1 MNCLLDTHV
10 VLWFLGDNEKLS
22 KAAFDAIL
30 EPANEKYVSI
40 VSAWELAI
48 KIGLGKLNFEGGVE
62 NFFRTVS
69 ENGFSLLPIK
79 EEYIKQVE
87 KLPFLHHDPFDRLLV
102 ASVLSEDMSLITTDE
117 NIHRYDIP
125 CIW

>member
-22 KAAFDAIL
+22 KAALNTIL

-40 VSAWELAI
+40 ASAWELAI
-48 KIGLGKLNFEGGVE
+48 KIGLGKLKFDGGVD
-62 NFFRTVS
+62 NFFKTIS
-69 ENGFSLLPIK
+69 DNGFFLLPIK
-79 EEYIKQVE
+79 EEHIKQVE
-87 KLPFLHHDPFDRLLV
+87 KLPFLHRDPFDRLLV
-102 ASVLSEDMSLITTDE
+102 ASVLSEDMSLITADE